1 MKLKLRPYI
10 FYITGIRSAFYQ
22 KSYLVKY
29 LYKKY
34 ELEYIEIK
42 NFIIKTHSENRGNR
56 AIEFAF

>member
-34 ELEYIEIK
+34 E
-42 NFIIKTHSENRGNR
+42 
-56 AIEFAF
+56 